1 MLALVLIRLIP
12 FIVYFMFKFYI
23 LIDIDHYSS
32 FFIII
37 PLLTFTFFNLLKVA
51 GEGQGIKL
59 KLLLTSDKSWKCSKK
74 LNE

>member
-23 LIDIDHYSS
+23 LIDIDHCSS
-32 FFIII
+32 F
-37 PLLTFTFFNLLKVA
+37 LLTFTFFNLLKVA

-59 KLLLTSDKSWKCSKK
+59 KLLLTSDKSWKC
-74 LNE
+74 